1 MIDELLAPL
10 APEEPTDD
18 EIRRLLARADR
29 RTRRRRI
36 RIGAVTATA
45 AVAVT
50 ATLAALPSDPNAPPA
65 SHSPLSAGALLSTA
79 AAVAAEQPGPADWT
93 GFRYVQQV
101 EWRESERYT
110 LETTD
115 ESWTSSD
122 WQGVRLTTG
131 AKLVAGHLPTAD
143 EQRADWKRRF
153 ERLPAEQR
161 KKALASLAKAKFTDQ
176 SQRMLA
182 DRRLE
187 TPKDMPN
194 LYGDGALAE
203 VPLSELPT
211 DPAQLGAL
219 LIDAHRDGRWTP
231 GGSWRPLES
240 DVKYDVLRDILLLL
254 TEANATPAQRAALIT
269 VLRNYEGVTPLEDV
283 KDQRGR
289 TGNGVDIPTGRA
301 TVRVLFSPTTSELLE
316 WSEPGEIHTY
326 LKFDHV
332 AALP

>member
-29 RTRRRRI
+29 RTRRTRI
-36 RIGAVTATA
+36 RIGAVTATV

-65 SHSPLSAGALLSTA
+65 HSPLSAGALLSTA

-93 GFRYVQQV
+93 GFRYVQQID
-101 EWRESERYT
+101 RRTNARYT
-110 LETTD
+110 LEVTD
-115 ESWTSSD
+115 ESWTSTN

-131 AKLVAGHLPTAD
+131 AKLVAGHFPTPD
-143 EQRADWKRRF
+143 EQRADWRKRF
-153 ERLPAEQR
+153 DRLPAEQR
-161 KKALASLAKAKFTDQ
+161 EKALASLAKAKFTDE

-203 VPLSELPT
+203 VPLSALPT
-211 DPAQLGAL
+211 DPARLGAL

-240 DVKYDVLRDILLLL
+240 NVKYEVLRDILLLL

-269 VLRNYEGVTPLEDV
+269 VLRNYEGVTPLEAV

-316 WSEPGEIHTY
+316 WSEPGETHTY
-326 LKFDHV
+326 LRFDHV
-332 AALP
+332 ASLP